1 MAHAEREVRIRNKLG
16 MHARAAVKFVQ
27 TANTFKSDVT
37 VVKDGQEANGKS
49 IMGLLTLVAAH
60 GVTMTV
66 MCDGDDAQAAV
77 TALAELV
84 GTGFGEGVDPCW
96 KNWWGWGRR
105 PGSPSASRTC
115 WRAGS
120 RFTNGASPPNRS
132 KPSCGVSSPR

>member
-1 MAHAEREVRIRNKLG
+1 MAHAEREVQVKNRLG

-27 TANTFKSDVT
+27 TANTFKSEVK

-66 MCDGDDAQAAV
+66 VCDGDDAPAAV

-84 GTGFGEGVDPCW
+84 GTGFGEGIDP
-96 KNWWGWGRR
+96 
-105 PGSPSASRTC
+105 
-115 WRAGS
+115 
-120 RFTNGASPPNRS
+120 
-132 KPSCGVSSPR
+132 

>member
-1 MAHAEREVRIRNKLG
+1 MAHAEREVQIRNKLG

-60 GVTMTV
+60 GVV
-66 MCDGDDAQAAV
+66 MSVVCEGDDAEPAV

-84 GTGFGEGVDPCW
+84 DSGFGEGVEP
-96 KNWWGWGRR
+96 
-105 PGSPSASRTC
+105 
-115 WRAGS
+115 
-120 RFTNGASPPNRS
+120 
-132 KPSCGVSSPR
+132 